1 MMIICFDFAV
11 FASHPIE
18 LQGCP
23 QQSFELFIVDH
34 LVRFPFADL
43 DAVHLKITN
52 IVKALPSYGCFQ
64 SMLGIFSPLPCND
77 RWKSSDCT
85 PREMHD
91 RLRFE
96 EIITSLAE
104 EGLFFDRKV
113 LINLASSL
121 GNHT

>member
-1 MMIICFDFAV
+1 MFACF
-11 FASHPIE
+11 H
-18 LQGCP
+18 QGCP
-23 QQSFELFIVDH
+23 QQSFGLFIVDH

-52 IVKALPSYGCFQ
+52 IVKARPSYGCFQ

-85 PREMHD
+85 TREMHD
-91 RLRFE
+91 CLRFE

-113 LINLASSL
+113 LMKLASYL
-121 GNHT
+121 GEHT